1 MLHHLLK
8 LIWQRKARNLMLS
21 LEILLAFVI
30 VFAIAACGS
39 YYHGLYQLP
48 VGFQYQTMWSVTIET
63 HGRNA
68 LKNDTRIY
76 DKIRRS
82 LLALPEVE
90 QVGYAGFPLYEM
102 SSMTSE
108 FTLPDGSRRVVS
120 SLMEVSDD
128 FFAAAGMTLVA
139 GHWFSAADD
148 GAAATPVVINRSLAA
163 HLFPGGD
170 ALGRQFIEKERDSK
184 APHAFRVS
192 GVIDEF
198 RNQGEYM
205 APGNFML
212 KRFLPQAAEY
222 GLNTV
227 VLKLRPGTTRA
238 FETALNRQLKL
249 VHGDWSYTISPTVD
263 LRSSMLRLQLIPLL
277 ILSVIAAFLLL
288 MVGFGLFGVL
298 WQHTTQRIPEL
309 GLRRAIGASAADIYR
324 QIVAEQLLLS
334 TLAMAVALAL
344 LVQLPLTG
352 ALSDAL
358 SWSVFGTATALSMAV
373 IYLLSLLCSLYPG
386 WRAARLSPT
395 QALHYE

>member
-8 LIWQRKARNLMLS
+8 LIWKRKTRNLMLS

-30 VFAIAACGS
+30 VFAIAAFAT
-39 YYHGLYQLP
+39 YYHRLYQLP
-48 VGFQYQTMWSVTIET
+48 VGFQYQAMWSVTIET
-63 HGRNA
+63 RGNGA
-68 LKNDTRIY
+68 LKSDPQIY
-76 DKIRRS
+76 DKIRRG

-90 QVGYAGFPLYEM
+90 QVGFASFPVYEM
-102 SSMTSE
+102 SSITSK
-108 FTLPDGSRRVVS
+108 FTLPDGSRPLVS
-120 SLMEVSDD
+120 SELEVSDD

-139 GHWFSAADD
+139 GNWFSAADD

-163 HLFPGGD
+163 HLFPDGD
-170 ALGRQFIEKERDSK
+170 PVGRRFSEKAHEGK
-184 APHAFRVS
+184 ATHLYKVS
-192 GVIDEF
+192 GVVDEF

-205 APGNFML
+205 APVNFML
-212 KRFLPQAAEY
+212 KRFVPQAVDY
-222 GLNTV
+222 GLNAI
-227 VLKLRPGTTRA
+227 VLKVKPGTPRA
-238 FETALNRQLKL
+238 FESTLNRQLKQ
-249 VHGDWSYTISPTVD
+249 VHGDWSYTISPVAD
-263 LRSSMLRLQLIPLL
+263 LRSAMLRLQLIPLL
-277 ILSVIAAFLLL
+277 IMSVIAAFLLL

-309 GLRRAIGASAADIYR
+309 GLRRAIGASAVDIYR

-334 TLAMAVALAL
+334 TLAMVVALAL

-352 ALSDAL
+352 ALSGML
-358 SWSVFGTATALSMAV
+358 SWSVFGTATALSMSV